1 VPERQPAA
9 NGKDMKK
16 KISEQDDWMRPEYDL
31 TKLKVVARG
40 PGRKAPVTVA
50 LEPDVAKLFPT
61 AKAVND
67 ALRMLGQIARESKP
81 RVG

>member
-1 VPERQPAA
+1 
-9 NGKDMKK
+9 MKK
-16 KISEQDDWMRPEYDL
+16 KISEMDDWMRPEYDL
-31 TKLKVVARG
+31 SKLTVVARG
-40 PGRKAPVTVA
+40 PGRKAPDTANVTVA

-81 RVG
+81 RIG